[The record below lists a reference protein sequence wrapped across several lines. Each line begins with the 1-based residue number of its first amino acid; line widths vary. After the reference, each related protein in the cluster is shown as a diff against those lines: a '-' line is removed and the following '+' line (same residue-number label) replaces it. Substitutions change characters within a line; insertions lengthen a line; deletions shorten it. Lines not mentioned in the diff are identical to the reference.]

1 MPICQFCLDEKVL
14 QKSHIV
20 PEFLY
25 QKLYNN
31 DHRMIGIN
39 GLGPLRRTVLQKGL
53 YEHLLCESCEQY
65 FNEQFE
71 KPFHQ
76 QWFTS
81 PSLPSPLK
89 VGDIHW
95 ITVHYN
101 SFKLFHL
108 SVLFRASVSTL
119 PMFSSVKLGDH
130 HETKLRRLLVDGTP
144 GTSTQY
150 PILGC
155 AIVHHET
162 NQCIPII
169 TRPEIVKIGAAR
181 AYGMVYGGVKWW
193 IGVSSHSIKELEK
206 GALQSD
212 GRMPILVSSWN
223 DEPAILNMSV
233 ALNKARGT

>member
-1 MPICQFCLDEKVL
+1 MPICQFCLHEKVL

-25 QKLYNN
+25 QNIYNT
-31 DHRMIGIN
+31 DHQMIGIN
-39 GLGPLRRTVLQKGL
+39 GQGPLGRAVLQKGL
-53 YEHLLCESCEQY
+53 YERLLCEPCEQY
-65 FNEQFE
+65 FNKHFE
-71 KPFHQ
+71 KPFYRH
-76 QWFTS
+76 WFTS
-81 PSLPSPLK
+81 PSLPSNLK
-89 VGDIHW
+89 IGDIHW

-130 HETKLRRLLVDGTP
+130 ETRLRRVLFDKSP
-144 GTSTQY
+144 GDSTQY

-162 NQCIPII
+162 NQCVPIV
-169 TRPEIVKIGAAR
+169 TRPEVVKIGAAR

-193 IGVSSHSIKELEK
+193 VGISSHPIKELEK
-206 GALQSD
+206 GSLQSD
-212 GRMPILVSSWN
+212 GHMPILVSSWK
-223 DEPAILNMSV
+223 DEPAIQAMSV
-233 ALNKARGT
+233 ALNQRPKLG